1 MRQIVC
7 LADQP
12 WSAVPTRTQQLM
24 TRMKDAEVLYFEPP
38 SRPGSHDWRKPG
50 RKLRPGLISYTLPP
64 QPTQNATR
72 RIFGRYTANRTVH
85 FLQSKLE
92 RHRFREPVL
101 WCASPAGAEFLD
113 SIAYRGLV
121 YDCFRDW
128 PDYPESWESELAAA
142 ADVAFAASPDLL
154 RHLSPCNP
162 NVPLLPFG
170 CNYPMF
176 AKDQLPKPQ
185 LLQGIE
191 GPILG
196 FAGTLWPDLDL
207 EPVLR
212 AAQAHPEYTFVLLGR
227 DRGCRMLPRL
237 LQEPNVVV
245 PGPISPVDL
254 PDCLASFHVCL
265 HLLRRE
271 RLYDDVI
278 PPRLFEYL
286 AVGKPIVAMLS
297 PDQVEHF
304 PDVVYGAHTSAE
316 FNLQCTRALAETG
329 TWARDRRREYGKAAA
344 WSERA
349 NEVNRILESI
359 GLFS

>member
-121 YDCFRDW
+121 YDCFRD
-128 PDYPESWESELAAA
+128 
-142 ADVAFAASPDLL
+142 
-154 RHLSPCNP
+154 
-162 NVPLLPFG
+162 
-170 CNYPMF
+170 
-176 AKDQLPKPQ
+176 
-185 LLQGIE
+185 
-191 GPILG
+191 
-196 FAGTLWPDLDL
+196 
-207 EPVLR
+207 
-212 AAQAHPEYTFVLLGR
+212 
-227 DRGCRMLPRL
+227 
-237 LQEPNVVV
+237 
-245 PGPISPVDL
+245 
-254 PDCLASFHVCL
+254 
-265 HLLRRE
+265 
-271 RLYDDVI
+271 
-278 PPRLFEYL
+278 
-286 AVGKPIVAMLS
+286 
-297 PDQVEHF
+297 
-304 PDVVYGAHTSAE
+304 
-316 FNLQCTRALAETG
+316 
-329 TWARDRRREYGKAAA
+329 
-344 WSERA
+344 
-349 NEVNRILESI
+349 
-359 GLFS
+359 